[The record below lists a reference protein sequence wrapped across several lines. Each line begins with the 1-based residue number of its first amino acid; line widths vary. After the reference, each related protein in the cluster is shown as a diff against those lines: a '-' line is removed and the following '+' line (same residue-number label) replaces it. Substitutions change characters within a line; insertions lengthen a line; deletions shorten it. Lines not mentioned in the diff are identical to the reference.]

1 MKKMQISMGKK
12 KIIEAYIFMLPFI
25 IGIVAFFAFP
35 LFVSIKLSFG
45 KVIDMSGFKIKWI
58 GFDNY
63 IRAFVTD
70 VQFIPMFL
78 RIVRESLLKLPLIL
92 VFSLMLAMFISNDI
106 KFKAFF
112 RIAFFLPFLLG
123 TGYVMQQI
131 IGQGINEQVLM
142 QAKNIFIPEKILAYL
157 GPNVD
162 EAVNSFFGVIVTVL
176 WSCGVQILLF
186 LSSLQGISK
195 SLYESAKVDGATQW
209 EMFWKITLPMI
220 SPVMLLNIIYTL
232 LDSFTDISNPI
243 LSYIQDYAFTR
254 TDFAYAAAIGWIYF
268 IFIMILI
275 LVIFMIMKNHLYSF
289 DMKGETKNGKSR

>member
-289 DMKGETKNGKSR
+289 DMKEETKNGKSR

>member
-1 MKKMQISMGKK
+1 
-12 KIIEAYIFMLPFI
+12 
-25 IGIVAFFAFP
+25 
-35 LFVSIKLSFG
+35 
-45 KVIDMSGFKIKWI
+45 
-58 GFDNY
+58 
-63 IRAFVTD
+63 
-70 VQFIPMFL
+70 
-78 RIVRESLLKLPLIL
+78 
-92 VFSLMLAMFISNDI
+92 
-106 KFKAFF
+106 
-112 RIAFFLPFLLG
+112 
-123 TGYVMQQI
+123 MQQI

>member
-254 TDFAYAAAIGWIYF
+254 TEFAYAAAIGWIYF

-289 DMKGETKNGKSR
+289 DMKEETKNGKSR